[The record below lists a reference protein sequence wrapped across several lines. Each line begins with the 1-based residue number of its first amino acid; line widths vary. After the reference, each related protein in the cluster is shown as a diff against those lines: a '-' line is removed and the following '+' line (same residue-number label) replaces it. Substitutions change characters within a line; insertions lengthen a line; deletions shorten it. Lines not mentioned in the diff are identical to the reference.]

1 MHDLCGKAMC
11 MRNLIYMLGVGGAVL
26 LGDPPGLSPMTVHLG
41 LLTKSLW
48 AGQHGGPSQERDPSI
63 TIPTPLFLLSET
75 EREVLLLFFFF
86 FFNFLACGI
95 LVAPPRTELTPAA
108 VAVCSLN
115 HWTAKSPCDSA
126 VVF

>member
-11 MRNLIYMLGVGGAVL
+11 MRNLTYMLGVGGAVL
-26 LGDPPGLSPMTVHLG
+26 LGIPPGLSPVTVHLG

-75 EREVLLLFFFF
+75 EREVLLLFFFKF
-86 FFNFLACGI
+86 SGMRDLSC
-95 LVAPPRTELTPAA
+95 PT
-108 VAVCSLN
+108 
-115 HWTAKSPCDSA
+115 KD
-126 VVF
+126 